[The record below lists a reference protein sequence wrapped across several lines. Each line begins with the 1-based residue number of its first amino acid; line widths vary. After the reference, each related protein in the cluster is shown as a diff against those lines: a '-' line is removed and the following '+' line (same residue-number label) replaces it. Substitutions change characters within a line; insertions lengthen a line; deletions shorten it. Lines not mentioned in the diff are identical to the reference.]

1 MPMTERRKGDRR
13 RYGQRP
19 NYPLVDSDGNLI
31 TRNRRR
37 VVERRYRQAPEEEAV
52 EAAPAVAEETAGS
65 RLVLNLSGQEVALD
79 APVDGFVVGRHSES
93 DLRADS
99 KTVSRRH
106 LSISWDGGHFVV
118 TDSSS
123 NGTFVVDA
131 AGVTH
136 HLSGEHLALSG
147 GGVMYLGLPP
157 DDPRAVKLAYH
168 LA

>member
-1 MPMTERRKGDRR
+1 MTERRRGDRR

-19 NYPLVDSDGNLI
+19 IYPLVDSDGNLI

-37 VVERRYRQAPEEEAV
+37 VVERRYRQVPVEEVV
-52 EAAPAVAEETAGS
+52 EAAPAVAETTAVP
-65 RLVLNLSGQEVALD
+65 RLVLNLSGREVALE
-79 APVDGFVVGRHSES
+79 APVSGFMVGRHSES

-106 LSISWDGGHFVV
+106 LSISWDGGRFVV

-136 HLSGEHLALSG
+136 HLSGERLALSG

-157 DDPRAVKLAYH
+157 DDPRAVKLIYR

>member
-1 MPMTERRKGDRR
+1 MTERRKGDRR
-13 RYGQRP
+13 RYGHRP

-37 VVERRYRQAPEEEAV
+37 VVERRYRQAPVEDAV
-52 EAAPAVAEETAGS
+52 ESAPAVAETTAAS
-65 RLVLNLSGQEVALD
+65 RLVLDLSGQEVALD
-79 APVDGFVVGRHSES
+79 APVSGFVVGRHSDS

-99 KTVSRRH
+99 RTVSRRH
-106 LSISWDGGHFVV
+106 LSISWDDGHFVV

-131 AGVTH
+131 DGVTH
-136 HLSGEHLALSG
+136 HLSGEQLALSG
-147 GGVMYLGLPP
+147 SGVMYLGLPP
-157 DDPRAVKLAYH
+157 DDPRAVKLGFR